1 MTVEA
6 DLFTVLKT
14 VADRVYPDEAEAG
27 AELPYIVYLQVGG
40 PAPTYVE
47 KTVPDLKGARVQVNV
62 WAATRAEASL
72 LGLQIEAA
80 MVQAAAFEAKPVGAY
95 TATIDPETK
104 YRGTRQD
111 FSIWSPR

>member
-14 VADRVYPDEAEAG
+14 VATRVYPDEAPAVV
-27 AELPYIVYLQVGG
+27 ALPYLVYLQVGG
-40 PAPTYVE
+40 PAPNYVE
-47 KTVPDLKGARVQVNV
+47 KTVPNLKGARVQVNV
-62 WAATRAEASL
+62 WAATRAEATA

-80 MVQAAAFEAKPVGAY
+80 MVQAAAFEAKPIGAH